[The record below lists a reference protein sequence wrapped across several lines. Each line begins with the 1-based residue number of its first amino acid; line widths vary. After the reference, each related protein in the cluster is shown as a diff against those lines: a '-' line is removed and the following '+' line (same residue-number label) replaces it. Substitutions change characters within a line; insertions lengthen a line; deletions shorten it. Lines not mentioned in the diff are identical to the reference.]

1 MRGVE
6 VDGLLIRRLRI
17 ASGLTQSDLATRV
30 DCDEKTV
37 RKAESNKG
45 RIDVRLAVTIAEH
58 LNCEPVLIIKCAEES
73 SVQVLRNKEIVL
85 AWNDAYVESDVE
97 RIMSLH
103 HENSILE
110 IPGSE
115 GLPAGGN
122 YSGIGQI
129 RSHMIEMF
137 SLFKLVHVSEVGF
150 DLHAFDDVAFLR
162 STATFRF
169 LPNDKEFTARFLNEF
184 QFKDGRI
191 FRRVSISDLTGFRES
206 STDLIVKQL
215 PRSTE

>member
-6 VDGLLIRRLRI
+6 VDGQLIRRLRI
-17 ASGLTQSDLATRV
+17 AAGLTQSDLAARV

-37 RKAESNKG
+37 RKAESNRG
-45 RIDVRLAVTIAEH
+45 RIDVHLAVTIAEQ
-58 LNCEPVLIIKCAEES
+58 LDCEPVLIMKCAEGGATL
-73 SVQVLRNKEIVL
+73 QALRHKEIVL
-85 AWNDAYVESDVE
+85 AWNEAYVASDLE

-103 HENSILE
+103 HEDSILE

-122 YSGIGQI
+122 YKGIKQI
-129 RSHMIEMF
+129 REHMIEMF
-137 SLFKLVHVSEVGF
+137 SFFKIIHVSEVDF
-150 DLHAFDDVAFLR
+150 DLHAFADMAFLR

-169 LPNDKEFTARFLNEF
+169 LPNGREFTAQFLNEF
-184 QFKDGRI
+184 QFKDGSI

-206 STDLIVKQL
+206 ST
-215 PRSTE
+215 E